1 MFRRGRHGDQLP
13 QLRRAVAARD
23 ALRQHIRLPVRARRR
38 RPRSHVPRTVP
49 HLVRVGAGRFIIRT
63 ARVVCAAGSMKRFG
77 VRPSVCRATLAH
89 DSKPVAAGL
98 LLWARL
104 AENIDQLMQQ
114 RRANAGSATLSAYA
128 GSETQTSCFRRFI
141 YTYSATVHR
150 VKFCVYL
157 RHILHVLNVLLR

>member
-1 MFRRGRHGDQLP
+1 
-13 QLRRAVAARD
+13 
-23 ALRQHIRLPVRARRR
+23 
-38 RPRSHVPRTVP
+38 
-49 HLVRVGAGRFIIRT
+49 
-63 ARVVCAAGSMKRFG
+63 MKRFG